1 MTKKRILV
9 AMTGASGSLY
19 GVRLLQALQAM
30 PDVKVHGILSHWA
43 KENLRLETQ
52 LTPEEVGCLCDVLYD
67 ENEQSA
73 AVASGSYPIDATV
86 IVPASMKTCAA
97 IACGFADNLIT
108 RTADVALKEQ
118 RPLILVPR
126 ETPLSTIHLENLTK
140 LSRLGARIL
149 PPMPAFYNQPR
160 SIEDLLEHQTMKLLD
175 ALHLTH
181 QLGQRWSGATDSFQ
195 NQLR

>member
-1 MTKKRILV
+1 MTKKRVLV

-19 GVRLLQALQAM
+19 GVRLLQALQLL
-30 PDVKVHGILSHWA
+30 PEVEVHGILSKWA
-43 KENLRLETQ
+43 KENLRLETT
-52 LTPEEVGCLCDVLYD
+52 LSAAEVGALCDVLYD
-67 ENEQSA
+67 ENDQSA

-108 RTADVALKEQ
+108 RAADVALKEQ
-118 RPLILVPR
+118 RPLLLVPR
-126 ETPLSTIHLENLTK
+126 ETPLSTLHLENLTK

-175 ALHLTH
+175 ALQLTH
-181 QLGQRWSGATDSFQ
+181 DLGRRWSGAPDTAK
-195 NQLR
+195 NHML

>member
-30 PDVKVHGILSHWA
+30 PDVEVHGIFSHWA
-43 KENLRLETQ
+43 KENLQLETQ

>member
-30 PDVKVHGILSHWA
+30 PDVEVHGIFSHWA
-43 KENLRLETQ
+43 KENLQLETQ

-175 ALHLTH
+175 ALYLTH

>member
-30 PDVKVHGILSHWA
+30 PDVEVHGILSHWA

-181 QLGQRWSGATDSFQ
+181 QLGQRWSGATDNFQ

>member
-19 GVRLLQALQAM
+19 GVCLLQALQAM
-30 PDVKVHGILSHWA
+30 PDVEVHGILSHWA

>member
-30 PDVKVHGILSHWA
+30 PDVEVHGILSHWA

-175 ALHLTH
+175 ALYLTH

>member
-30 PDVKVHGILSHWA
+30 PDVEVHGIFSHWA
-43 KENLRLETQ
+43 KENLQLETQ

-97 IACGFADNLIT
+97 IACGFADSLIT

-181 QLGQRWSGATDSFQ
+181 QLGQRWLGATDSFQ
-195 NQLR
+195 NQIR

>member
-30 PDVKVHGILSHWA
+30 PDVEVHGILSHWA

>member
-30 PDVKVHGILSHWA
+30 PDVEVHGIFSHWA
-43 KENLRLETQ
+43 KENLQLETQ

-97 IACGFADNLIT
+97 IACGFADNLVT

-175 ALHLTH
+175 TLHLTH

>member
-30 PDVKVHGILSHWA
+30 PDVEVHGILSHWA

-118 RPLILVPR
+118 RPLILAPR

-195 NQLR
+195 NQIR